1 MRTRNIIFIIL
12 VCIEIGTLLFLAI
25 KKNNHNLFGFIAL
38 GANVILLI
46 ASSCL
51 MLFPKREAINPT
63 GKYEYEIIDVTMID
77 ETRIETY
84 TNSGEKR
91 SLEVKF
97 WYPKGD
103 LSPSSCPLVIFSHG
117 SFGNVNNNETL
128 MKELASKGYI
138 AASIGYTY
146 LASEVTINSKRVKM
160 SSEFRKEVMKI
171 SPEKNKEEALSL
183 YRKWMDLTTKDACFV
198 IDTILSKNEAFYSL
212 IDKTKICVMG
222 HSFGGATS
230 LALGRIR
237 SDLYCVISLESPF
250 MYDVKGVENGRFVFD
265 EDAYPTRMLNV
276 YSDSSYSNLS
286 KWDQYC
292 QNNKYLHL
300 NDEKYQNVY
309 LKGLGHMHL
318 CDFQIVSPFL
328 SWILSGT
335 DSSNTAKT
343 NLELVNKTILDYFKN
358 INF

>member
-1 MRTRNIIFIIL
+1 MRIRNIVFIIL
-12 VCIEIGTLLFLAI
+12 ICIEIGTLLFLAI
-25 KKNNHNLFGFIAL
+25 KKSNHNLFGFIAL

-46 ASSCL
+46 ASICL
-51 MLFPKREAINPT
+51 MLFPKREIINPT
-63 GKYEYEIIDVTMID
+63 GKYEYEIADVTMID
-77 ETRIETY
+77 ESRVETY
-84 TNSGEKR
+84 VNSGEKR

-128 MKELASKGYI
+128 MKELTSKGYI

-146 LASEVTINSKRVKM
+146 LASEVTINSQTIKM

-171 SPEKNKEEALSL
+171 SPEKNKEEAFNL
-183 YRKWMDLTTKDACFV
+183 YRKWMELTTKDANFV
-198 IDTILSKNEAFYSL
+198 IDTILSKSDGFYSL
-212 IDKTKICVMG
+212 IDKNKICVMG
-222 HSFGGATS
+222 HSFGGSTS

-237 SDLYCVISLESPF
+237 SDLYCVISLEAPF
-250 MYDVKGVENGRFVFD
+250 MYDVKGVENGKFVFN
-265 EDAYPTRMLNV
+265 EEVYPMRMLNV
-276 YSDSSYSNLS
+276 YSDSSYYNLN
-286 KWDQYC
+286 KWDQYS
-292 QNNKYLHL
+292 QNNKYLLL
-300 NDEKYQNVY
+300 NNEKYQNVY

-328 SWILSGT
+328 SWIFSGT

-343 NLELVNKTILDYFKN
+343 NLELVNKTIFDYFDI

>member
-12 VCIEIGTLLFLAI
+12 ICIEIGTLLFLAI
-25 KKNNHNLFGFIAL
+25 KKSNHNLLGFIAL

-46 ASSCL
+46 ASFCL
-51 MLFPKREAINPT
+51 MLFPKRETINPT
-63 GKYEYEIIDVTMID
+63 GQYEYEVVDVTMVD
-77 ETRIETY
+77 QSRVETY
-84 TNSGEKR
+84 VNSGEKR

-103 LSPSSCPLVIFSHG
+103 LSPSSCSLVIFSHG

-146 LASEVTINSKRVKM
+146 LASEVTINSKRIKM

-198 IDTILSKNEAFYSL
+198 IDTILSKNDTFYSL

-237 SDLYCVISLESPF
+237 SDLYCVVSLESPF
-250 MYDVKGVENGRFVFD
+250 MYDVKGVENGKFVFD
-265 EDAYPTRMLNV
+265 EEVYPTRMLNV

-286 KWDQYC
+286 KWDQYF

-328 SWILSGT
+328 SWILSGK
-335 DSSNTAKT
+335 DSSNTAKA
-343 NLELVNKTILDYFKN
+343 NLELVNKTIFDYFDS

>member
-1 MRTRNIIFIIL
+1 MRTRNILFIIL
-12 VCIEIGTLLFLAI
+12 ICIEIGILLFLAI
-25 KKNNHNLFGFIAL
+25 KKSNHNLFGFIAL
-38 GANVILLI
+38 GATVILLI
-46 ASSCL
+46 TSFCL

-63 GKYEYEIIDVTMID
+63 GKYEYGVVDVTMID
-77 ETRIETY
+77 ESRVETY
-84 TNSGEKR
+84 VNSGEKR
-91 SLEVKF
+91 CLEVKF

-103 LSPSSCPLVIFSHG
+103 LPPSSCPLVIFSHG

-146 LASEVTINSKRVKM
+146 LASEVTINNRKIKM

-171 SPEKNKEEALSL
+171 SPEKNKEEALNL

-198 IDTILSKNEAFYSL
+198 IDSILSKNEEFYSL
-212 IDKTKICVMG
+212 VDKTKICVMG

-237 SDLYCVISLESPF
+237 SDLYCVVSLESPF
-250 MYDVKGVENGRFVFD
+250 MYDVKSVENGKFVFD
-265 EDAYPTRMLNV
+265 KEVYPTRMLNV
-276 YSDSSYSNLS
+276 YSDSSYLHLS
-286 KWDQYC
+286 EWDQYF

-318 CDFQIVSPFL
+318 CDFQIISPFL
-328 SWILSGT
+328 SWILSSK

-343 NLELVNKTILDYFKN
+343 NLELINKTIFNYFDS